1 MPNRITKTHLSALF
15 IIIFLLGLILG
26 YFLNIAK
33 INYFGKDTNVVLG
46 NRLQLGLLDKIW
58 QSLEK
63 DFLYDDDL
71 DKEKAVWGSA
81 EGLVAAAG
89 DPYTVFL
96 RPELN
101 KELDIT
107 LDTELEGIGAEVAM
121 EAGYLTIISVLP
133 DSPARQAGLQSGDVI
148 YEVDGK
154 ATVGMNVYEAV
165 ALVRGPDGSEVD
177 LTMIRSGKAKPF
189 EVKVKRSKLDI
200 PLLDVNELEDG
211 ILYIGVGYFGDK
223 LMDQLSEHYNL
234 IKSDKTKAIVW
245 DMRYNTGGLLEEAVA
260 LSSEFLPE
268 GQTISW
274 RKYKNFKEAIKSFPG
289 FQNFADLN
297 KPMVLLLNEGS
308 ASATEIFAGVLRDY
322 ELATLVGETTLGKG
336 SMQQIEELSGGSSL
350 KVTIAE
356 WLTPKEYNINGIG
369 ISPDIEVEFDLEADY
384 DTQLQKAIDVLKE
397 KTQILNA
404 EG

>member
-404 EG
+404 E